1 MLNFTL
7 AVMST
12 QVRKTPPAPNFEE
25 AMKRLDEIVE
35 LMESP
40 EMPLEDLI
48 ARYEEGMKLVKI
60 CQERLADA
68 ERRIEIITRDSGGKP
83 IVKEFEPSAVSTAPT
98 PEPKGEPI
106 NADVS
111 LF

>member
-1 MLNFTL
+1 
-7 AVMST
+7 MST
-12 QVRKTPPAPNFEE
+12 QMRKSPPAPNFEV

-48 ARYEEGMKLVKI
+48 AHYEEGMKLVKI
-60 CQERLADA
+60 CHERLAAA
-68 ERRIEIITRDSGGKP
+68 EKRIEIITRDSGGKP
-83 IVKEFEPSAVSTAPT
+83 MVKEFETSTASTATT
-98 PEPKGEPI
+98 PEPKGESI

>member
-1 MLNFTL
+1 MLNFPL

-12 QVRKTPPAPNFEE
+12 QVRKAPSTPNIEQ

-40 EMPLEDLI
+40 EMPLEDLL

-60 CQERLADA
+60 CQERLAAA
-68 ERRIEIITRDSGGKP
+68 EKRIEIITRDSGGKP
-83 IVKEFEPSAVSTAPT
+83 SVKEFEPSAVPPATT
-98 PEPKGEPI
+98 PEPKGESI

>member
-1 MLNFTL
+1 
-7 AVMST
+7 MSNS
-12 QVRKTPPAPNFEE
+12 VRKTPPAPNFEE
-25 AMKRLDEIVE
+25 AMKRLEEIVE

-40 EMPLEDLI
+40 EMALEELI

-60 CQERLADA
+60 CQERLAAA
-68 ERRIEIITRDSGGKP
+68 EKRIEIITRDSAGKP
-83 IVKEFEPSAVSTAPT
+83 IVKEFEPSAVQTAT
-98 PEPKGEPI
+98 TEPKGESN

>member
-1 MLNFTL
+1 
-7 AVMST
+7 MST
-12 QVRKTPPAPNFEE
+12 QVRKAASPPNFEQ

-40 EMPLEDLI
+40 EVPLEDLI

-60 CQERLADA
+60 GQERLAAA
-68 ERRIEIITRDSGGKP
+68 EKRIEMIPRDSGGKP
-83 IVKEFEPSAVSTAPT
+83 IVQEFEPSAAPAATT
-98 PEPKGEPI
+98 PESKGESI

>member
-1 MLNFTL
+1 MLNFTP

-12 QVRKTPPAPNFEE
+12 QVKKAPPAPNFEE

-60 CQERLADA
+60 CQERLAAA
-68 ERRIEIITRDSGGKP
+68 EKRIEIITRDSGGKP
-83 IVKEFEPSAVSTAPT
+83 IVKEFEPSAVSTAAT
-98 PEPKGEPI
+98 PEPKGESI